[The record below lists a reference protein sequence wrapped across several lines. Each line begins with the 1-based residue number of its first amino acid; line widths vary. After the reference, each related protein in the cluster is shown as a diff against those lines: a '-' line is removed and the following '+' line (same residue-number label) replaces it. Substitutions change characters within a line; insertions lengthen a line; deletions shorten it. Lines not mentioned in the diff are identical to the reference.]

1 MALAFTLL
9 FCGLALLLVGGE
21 VLVRGAS
28 SLALRLKISP
38 LIIGIIIVGFGTS
51 TPELLVSIKAA
62 LAGAADIAVG
72 NVVGSNIANILL
84 ILGSAAL
91 ISPFKVSFSHY
102 RRDLGVMIAASALLL
117 GLGYFGLINRLA
129 AFVMLALL
137 AGYLIYIMRQTAPS
151 EFETVQISPKA
162 HWALEVGA
170 CVAGIA
176 ALVFGAQLLVD
187 NASFIARA
195 YEVSE
200 AAIGLTVVAV
210 GTSLPELAASIMAAL
225 KRQPELALGNII
237 GSNIFN
243 IIGIL
248 SLTALVQ
255 PVPISAAIASF
266 DIPVMLGVALLLL
279 ACFWGLRGISRFA
292 GCGFLL
298 LYGVYVWLQ
307 F

>member
-1 MALAFTLL
+1 
-9 FCGLALLLVGGE
+9 
-21 VLVRGAS
+21 
-28 SLALRLKISP
+28 
-38 LIIGIIIVGFGTS
+38 
-51 TPELLVSIKAA
+51 
-62 LAGAADIAVG
+62 
-72 NVVGSNIANILL
+72 
-84 ILGSAAL
+84 
-91 ISPFKVSFSHY
+91 
-102 RRDLGVMIAASALLL
+102 MIAASALLL

-137 AGYLIYIMRQTAPS
+137 AGYLIYIMRQTAAPS
-151 EFETVQISPKA
+151 ELESVQISPKA

-187 NASFIARA
+187 NASYIARA
-195 YEVSE
+195 YQVSE